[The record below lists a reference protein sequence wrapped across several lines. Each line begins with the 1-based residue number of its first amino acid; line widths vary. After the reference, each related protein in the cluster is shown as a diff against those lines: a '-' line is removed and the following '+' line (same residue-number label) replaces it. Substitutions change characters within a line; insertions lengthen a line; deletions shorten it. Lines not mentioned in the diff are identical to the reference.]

1 MDRFVSTPSAG
12 FSDSVR
18 SSLGRLTDFKGR
30 TRRSEFWWTILAYY
44 IFVLIVNFIL
54 GVIFPYTATTIIGII
69 LKFLIFGVTVR
80 RLHDT
85 GKSGWWVGASWIVS
99 AISSIYVMINTDIVI
114 GTDMNMEDIIRF
126 ASTTE
131 PKGLTAINTILNFIV
146 IIFCLL
152 DSTPGANRYGESTKY
167 KEIEL

>member
-1 MDRFVSTPSAG
+1 MNRFVSTPSAS

-44 IFVLIVNFIL
+44 IFVLIVNLIL
-54 GVIFPYTATTIIGII
+54 GVVLPYTATTIIDII

-85 GKSGWWVGASWIVS
+85 GRSGWWVGVSWIVS
-99 AISSIYVMINTDIVI
+99 IISSIYVMANSDILMSVNINPEEI
-114 GTDMNMEDIIRF
+114 MEF
-126 ASTTE
+126 ASAPATI
-131 PKGLTAINTILNFIV
+131 GITAINTILNIIV

-152 DSTPGANRYGESTKY
+152 DSKAETNKYGKSPKY
-167 KEIEL
+167 KEIEE

>member
-1 MDRFVSTPSAG
+1 MNRFVSTPSAS

-54 GVIFPYTATTIIGII
+54 GIVLPYTATTIIDVI
-69 LKFLIFGVTVR
+69 LQFLIFGVTVR

-99 AISSIYVMINTDIVI
+99 IISSIYIMANSDILMSV
-114 GTDMNMEDIIRF
+114 NVSLEYIIRF
-126 ASTTE
+126 ASAPE
-131 PKGLTAINTILNFIV
+131 SKGLTAINTILNFIV

>member
-1 MDRFVSTPSAG
+1 MNRFVSTPSAS

-44 IFVLIVNFIL
+44 IFVLIVNLIL
-54 GVIFPYTATTIIGII
+54 GVVLPYTATTIIGII

-85 GKSGWWVGASWIVS
+85 GKSGWWVGVSWIVS
-99 AISSIYVMINTDIVI
+99 IISSIYVMANSDILMSVNINPEEI
-114 GTDMNMEDIIRF
+114 MEF
-126 ASTTE
+126 ASAPATI
-131 PKGLTAINTILNFIV
+131 GITAINTILNIIV

-152 DSTPGANRYGESTKY
+152 DSKAETNKYGESPKY
-167 KEIEL
+167 KETEV

>member
-1 MDRFVSTPSAG
+1 M
-12 FSDSVR
+12 
-18 SSLGRLTDFKGR
+18 
-30 TRRSEFWWTILAYY
+30 
-44 IFVLIVNFIL
+44 LIVNFIL

-99 AISSIYVMINTDIVI
+99 AISSIYVMTNTDIVI

-131 PKGLTAINTILNFIV
+131 SKGLTAINTILNFIV

-167 KEIEL
+167 KEMEL